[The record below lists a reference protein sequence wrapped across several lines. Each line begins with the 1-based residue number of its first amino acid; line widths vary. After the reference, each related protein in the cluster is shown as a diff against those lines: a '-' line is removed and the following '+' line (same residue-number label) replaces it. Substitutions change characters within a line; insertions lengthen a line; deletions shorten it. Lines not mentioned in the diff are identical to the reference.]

1 MNTDRKIFK
10 NLKLFTMDDM
20 DHWYKS
26 GYIETQED
34 KIMSAGDIKACPDN
48 SDKSAEIIDCHGGI
62 VIPGMITSHSHF
74 YGQFARGMSV
84 KDPMHNW
91 QQILSHMWWKMD
103 KALTPEQNYYSAMMG
118 MIEGMKAGT
127 TCYFDHQASPN
138 STAGSLD
145 LLEQAARET
154 GARVCLSYEVSDR
167 DGLKHRE
174 SGIEENIRFIK
185 KMSQKKDPRIKAM
198 FGMHASYTLDDET
211 LEICAAAA
219 KELGVGVHIHV
230 AEDAADVSDSYRR
243 CDRHVVDRLAEAG
256 ILGPRTIAAHC
267 VHTGTKEWKI
277 FRETGTT
284 VAHNPRSNTN
294 NGVGICPV
302 VRMMDAGVKVT
313 LGGDG
318 YTYDSFDELAASIM
332 MQHLREK
339 DPDVFSVHQVKEF
352 TYGNNSSLTHKVFG
366 HAAGV
371 IRAGALADFL
381 VLDYNEPVPLTGKNV
396 FSHMTS
402 GFSGHVRDVVV
413 GGEIVVRDRRCTKI
427 DEEKI
432 MAECRSQA
440 EKLWDRLG

>member
-1 MNTDRKIFK
+1 MSTNQKIFK
-10 NLKLFTMDDM
+10 NLKLFTMDKEN
-20 DHWYKS
+20 HWYES
-26 GYIETQED
+26 GYIETRED
-34 KIMSAGDIKACPDN
+34 KIISAGDMKDCPDVREN
-48 SDKSAEIIDCHGGI
+48 EAEVVDCHGGI

-74 YGQFARGMSV
+74 YGQFARGMTV
-84 KDPMHNW
+84 KEPAHNW

-118 MIEGMKAGT
+118 MVEGLKAGT

-145 LLEQAARET
+145 ILEQAARET

-167 DGLKHRE
+167 DGLKHRQ
-174 SGIEENIRFIK
+174 SGIEENVRFIK
-185 KMSQKKDPRIKAM
+185 KMQNRKNPRIKAM
-198 FGMHASYTLDDET
+198 LGMHASYTMEDET
-211 LEICAAAA
+211 LEICASTA
-219 KELGVGVHIHV
+219 KELGAGMHIHV
-230 AEDAADVSDSYRR
+230 AEDVADVSDSYRR
-243 CDRHVVDRLAEAG
+243 CDRHVVERLAGAG
-256 ILGPRTIAAHC
+256 ILGPKTIAAHC
-267 VHTGTKEWKI
+267 VHTTPVEWKI
-277 FRETGTT
+277 FRETGTI
-284 VAHNPRSNTN
+284 VAHNVRSNTN
-294 NGVGICPV
+294 NGVGICPT

-318 YTYDSFDELAASIM
+318 YTYDSFDELSLAIM

-339 DPDVFSVHQVKEF
+339 DLDVFSIQQVKDF
-352 TYGNNSSLTHKVFG
+352 TYGNISGFTKDVFG
-366 HAAGV
+366 HTAGV
-371 IRAGALADFL
+371 IRPGALADLL

-402 GFSGHVRDVVV
+402 GFSGHIRDVVV

-432 MAECRSQA
+432 LAECRSQA